1 MKKLLFLVLISFTL
15 LACSSDDD
23 ASPENL
29 QLRISN
35 VSAFDYDNIQVSTT
49 GDLVDFGDLAAG
61 SSSEYIVFDS
71 AYRYG
76 FVEFQIDGETFT
88 YQPIDYVGETL
99 LENGKYAYEIDVD
112 IENQRVLLSLKVE

>member
-1 MKKLLFLVLISFTL
+1 MRRLLYLVLISFAL
-15 LACSSDDD
+15 LGCSSDDD

-35 VSAFDYDNIQVSTT
+35 VSAFDYNNIQVNTT
-49 GDLVDFGDLAAG
+49 ADLVDFGDLTAG
-61 SSSEYIVFDS
+61 SSSEYIVFES

-112 IENQRVLLSLKVE
+112 IENQRVLLSLKIE